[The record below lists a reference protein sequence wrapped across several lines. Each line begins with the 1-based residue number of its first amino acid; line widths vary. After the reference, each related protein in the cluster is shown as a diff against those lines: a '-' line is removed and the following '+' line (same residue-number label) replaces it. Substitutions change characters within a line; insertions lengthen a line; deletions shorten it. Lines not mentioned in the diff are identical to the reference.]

1 MPTHS
6 DQSHI
11 IRGDK
16 PHPLAN
22 FAQHYQIKYA
32 SCGSDG
38 CITANILDPIS
49 NKVVSYY
56 PDAYIMIDDDEHK
69 EFVDDYKL
77 ESNLLMIQG
86 VSSIDLV
93 FRRSYYEFKNNKLIL
108 INEEQ
113 PTLND

>member
-1 MPTHS
+1 
-6 DQSHI
+6 
-11 IRGDK
+11 
-16 PHPLAN
+16 
-22 FAQHYQIKYA
+22 
-32 SCGSDG
+32 
-38 CITANILDPIS
+38 
-49 NKVVSYY
+49 
-56 PDAYIMIDDDEHK
+56 MIDDDEHK